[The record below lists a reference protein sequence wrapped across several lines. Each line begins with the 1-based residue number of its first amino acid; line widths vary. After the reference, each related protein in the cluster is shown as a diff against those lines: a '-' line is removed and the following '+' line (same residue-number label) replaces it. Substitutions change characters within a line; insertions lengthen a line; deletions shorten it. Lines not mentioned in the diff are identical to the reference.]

1 MQRLTAVEEA
11 KTLMNEAKDWSVW
24 HWLLEKRR
32 VRSTADK
39 ATDALGALEKKVKA
53 AWSEDLKK
61 AYRDLSGN
69 GKAGKIQSDLKLA
82 LERIRQADDAAYD
95 AEWMPRQPSTRLSG
109 GSAPTWHAPGRRRR
123 SKLGN
128 CGRRLFGGR
137 RLWGETTREDNCI
150 RSC

>member
-95 AEWMPRQPSTRLSG
+95 ARMDAEATFDEAERRLSADMARAG
-109 GSAPTWHAPGRRRR
+109 AEKAIEAWELREKAIRRAEAVGRNHARG
-123 SKLGN
+123 
-128 CGRRLFGGR
+128 
-137 RLWGETTREDNCI
+137 
-150 RSC
+150 

>member
-32 VRSTADK
+32 VRTTADK

-82 LERIRQADDAAYD
+82 LERIREADDEAYNARMD
-95 AEWMPRQPSTRLSG
+95 AEATFDEAERRLSADMARAG
-109 GSAPTWHAPGRRRR
+109 AEKAIEAWELREKAIRRAEAVGRNHARG
-123 SKLGN
+123 
-128 CGRRLFGGR
+128 
-137 RLWGETTREDNCI
+137 
-150 RSC
+150 

>member
-32 VRSTADK
+32 VRTTADK

-82 LERIRQADDAAYD
+82 LERIREADDAAYNARMD
-95 AEWMPRQPSTRLSG
+95 AEATFDEAERRLSADMARAG
-109 GSAPTWHAPGRRRR
+109 AEKAIEAWELREKAIRRAEAVGRSHARG
-123 SKLGN
+123 
-128 CGRRLFGGR
+128 
-137 RLWGETTREDNCI
+137 
-150 RSC
+150 

>member
-32 VRSTADK
+32 VRTTADK

-82 LERIRQADDAAYD
+82 LERIREADDEAYNARMD
-95 AEWMPRQPSTRLSG
+95 AEATFDEAERRLSADMARAG
-109 GSAPTWHAPGRRRR
+109 AEKAIEAWELREKAIRRAEAVGRSHARG
-123 SKLGN
+123 
-128 CGRRLFGGR
+128 
-137 RLWGETTREDNCI
+137 
-150 RSC
+150 

>member
-95 AEWMPRQPSTRLSG
+95 ARMDAEATFDEAERRLSADMARVG
-109 GSAPTWHAPGRRRR
+109 AEKAIEAWELREKAIRRAEAVGRNHARG
-123 SKLGN
+123 
-128 CGRRLFGGR
+128 
-137 RLWGETTREDNCI
+137 
-150 RSC
+150 